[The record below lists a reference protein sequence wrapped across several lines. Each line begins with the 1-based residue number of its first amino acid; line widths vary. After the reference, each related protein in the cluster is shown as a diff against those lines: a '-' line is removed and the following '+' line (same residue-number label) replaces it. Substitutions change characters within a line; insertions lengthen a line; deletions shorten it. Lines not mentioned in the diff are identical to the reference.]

1 MEILTIPMEKL
12 SDLEKSLGNS
22 YSENLGIR
30 LDRNSPIYKEIVKIA
45 GNTKEI
51 KRLMNLN

>member
-1 MEILTIPMEKL
+1 MPMEKL
-12 SDLEKSLGNS
+12 NDLERSLGNS

-30 LDRNSPIYKEIVKIA
+30 LDKNSLIYRQIVKIT